1 MVAEYCFLR
10 LAGAGADDERPL
22 LAPLDPGAREPEPPD
37 PEGRPPV
44 PFFGEPFE
52 GFVPEPLYPL
62 LLPPR
67 DCFDGDE
74 PFRLPDEERPDPP
87 LPCLGRPEPPV
98 ERRDCPLPD
107 DEPPLSCAM
116 VVILP
121 GALPH
126 DVPSGKGILQ
136 CVNGSPPST
145 PQRPCTMPR
154 LPIDGID
161 ERREVMAVSRFSTR
175 AELLEDAD
183 GARRKLEDLISRIPD
198 EALVIEVTD
207 GMSTKDF
214 LAHRTEWGRM
224 MIRWYTEA
232 ADGGSPA
239 VPSDRHTWREL
250 PALNA
255 EIHER
260 FADISPTDA
269 RAQFAEVHDAL
280 RRLIASC
287 TDDELFT
294 KHHYDFTG
302 SSDLATYFVSATG
315 GHYRSAYKHIDRWWR
330 ANRDAYDTSDS

>member
-1 MVAEYCFLR
+1 
-10 LAGAGADDERPL
+10 
-22 LAPLDPGAREPEPPD
+22 
-37 PEGRPPV
+37 
-44 PFFGEPFE
+44 
-52 GFVPEPLYPL
+52 
-62 LLPPR
+62 
-67 DCFDGDE
+67 
-74 PFRLPDEERPDPP
+74 
-87 LPCLGRPEPPV
+87 
-98 ERRDCPLPD
+98 
-107 DEPPLSCAM
+107 
-116 VVILP
+116 
-121 GALPH
+121 
-126 DVPSGKGILQ
+126 
-136 CVNGSPPST
+136 
-145 PQRPCTMPR
+145 MPR

-224 MIRWYTEA
+224 MIRWYTEP

-294 KHHYDFTG
+294 KHQRPT
-302 SSDLATYFVSATG
+302 SSPPRAATIGRRTSTSTAG
-315 GHYRSAYKHIDRWWR
+315 GVPIVTPTTPRTAEHRPCPRSR
-330 ANRDAYDTSDS
+330 ARHRAWPRRCTRPQREKAAPRTWNGPLFKNVWQRPTLPGPFGPSTIGAGGLNFRVRNGNGWIPAAMVTKAM